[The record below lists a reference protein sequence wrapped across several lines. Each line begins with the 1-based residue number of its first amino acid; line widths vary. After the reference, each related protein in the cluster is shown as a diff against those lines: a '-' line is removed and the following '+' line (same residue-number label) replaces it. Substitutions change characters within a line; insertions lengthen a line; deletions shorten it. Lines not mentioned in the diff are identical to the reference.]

1 MNPDPLKQASLTI
14 PNRIDQLPA
23 VTDFLENLG
32 SSWNLPQKMVLSL
45 NLVLEEALTN
55 TILYGFDDQETHL
68 IEINISR
75 KNQNLSIRI
84 SDDGQ
89 AYDPTQRK
97 DPDLNLPLEER
108 PIGGL
113 GIFLIKQMMD
123 SVSYVRKNNKNYLTL
138 KKNIGL

>member
-75 KNQNLSIRI
+75 KNQYLSIRI

-97 DPDLNLPLEER
+97 DPDLTLPLEER

>member
-75 KNQNLSIRI
+75 KNQYLSIRI